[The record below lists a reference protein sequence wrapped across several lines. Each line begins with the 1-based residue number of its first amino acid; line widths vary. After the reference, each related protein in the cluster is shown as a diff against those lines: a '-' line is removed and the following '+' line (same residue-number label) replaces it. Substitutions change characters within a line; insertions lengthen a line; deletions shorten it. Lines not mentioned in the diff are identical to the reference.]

1 MNINPNVQWWRVVA
15 GVGLFCLAAVVIAD
29 QFFED
34 AVDFVFISAVV
45 VLGLAFMWAFYARGV
60 FWAVAPGV
68 GLLAVAVAGVVSQ
81 FTPENNG
88 WVSTLILGAAAYV
101 IAAIPNPR
109 ADMKGI
115 YAIGAMLLVIGFILA
130 PLTAPWTIALCAAT
144 VLLTGY
150 LLWRNRRAVFQA

>member
-1 MNINPNVQWWRVVA
+1 MKINPNIQWWRVVA
-15 GVGLFCLAAVVIAD
+15 GVGLFSLAAVIIAD

-34 AVDFVFISAVV
+34 AVDFVFILAMIA
-45 VLGLAFMWAFYARGV
+45 LGLAFMWAFYVRGV
-60 FWAVAPGV
+60 FWAVAPGM
-68 GLLAVAVAGVVSQ
+68 GLLAFAVAGTVSQ
-81 FTPENNG
+81 FIPENNG
-88 WVSTLILGAAAYV
+88 WVSTLILGTAAYV

-130 PLTAPWTIALCAAT
+130 PLSVPWTVVLSAVT

-150 LLWRNRRAVFQA
+150 LLWRNREALSQA